1 LIRKKS
7 NNRSYE
13 ECYNI
18 AQKYDTYAE
27 FCKKEQSIY
36 DSARHHGW
44 LDDYY
49 WLKRSNK
56 ESWPRERCFEESKK
70 YNTILELK
78 RDKPALL
85 DAIYRNDWLKEMPW
99 LKKTRITLND
109 YELLLKASEYKT
121 RSDLRRKN
129 FNLYQSLYHRKF
141 LSVIYDENDILRSD
155 VKNIIET
162 YKR

>member
-1 LIRKKS
+1 LAK
-7 NNRSYE
+7 
-13 ECYNI
+13 
-18 AQKYDTYAE
+18 
-27 FCKKEQSIY
+27 FCKQERKTY
-36 DSARHHGW
+36 DSAKDSGW
-44 LDDYY
+44 IDDYY

-109 YELLLKASEYKT
+109 YDALLKASEYKT
-121 RSDLRRKN
+121 RLDLVHEN
-129 FNLYQSLYHRKF
+129 LNLYQVLYRRK
-141 LSVIYDENDILRSD
+141 LLKVIYNENDILRSD